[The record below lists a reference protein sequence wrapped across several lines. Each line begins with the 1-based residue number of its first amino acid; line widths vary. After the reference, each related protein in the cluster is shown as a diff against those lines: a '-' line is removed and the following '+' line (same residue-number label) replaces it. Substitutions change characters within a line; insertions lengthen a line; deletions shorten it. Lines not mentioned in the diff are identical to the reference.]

1 MSWRSIFASKV
12 GRPDPEA
19 LFAEISHTGY
29 RDEDRYR
36 EFRRVFLGSDE
47 GRRVLYEILSWGHMF
62 QSSVSRTDIDPNR
75 VMFLEGERNLALK
88 LLATLNAEPTARPD
102 QVTRT
107 PVSDK
112 I

>member
-1 MSWRSIFASKV
+1 MSWHSLFASKV

-19 LFAEISHTGY
+19 LFAEIAHTGY

-62 QSSVSRTDIDPNR
+62 QSSVSRTEIDPNR

-88 LLATLNAEPTARPD
+88 LLATLNAEPTARPE
-102 QVTRT
+102 QVTRA
-107 PVSDK
+107 PASDK
-112 I
+112 T